1 MMIERQIK
9 IVRLGTPDNTQDFFM
24 TDDSELIFRLHQ
36 AGHQPS
42 WKDESVVFF
51 KKSNKL
57 IKLLKK
63 LDIDIED

>member
-1 MMIERQIK
+1 M
-9 IVRLGTPDNTQDFFM
+9 VRLGTPDNIQDFYM

-36 AGHQPS
+36 SGFQPA
-42 WKDESVVFF
+42 WKDDGIVFF

-63 LDIDIED
+63 LDIDIE

>member
-1 MMIERQIK
+1 MIRI
-9 IVRLGTPDNTQDFFM
+9 GTPEDIGAYFM
-24 TDDSELIFRLHQ
+24 TDDSEIIFRLHQ
-36 AGHQPS
+36 AGFSPA
-42 WKDESVVFF
+42 WKDYSVVFF

>member
-1 MMIERQIK
+1 
-9 IVRLGTPDNTQDFFM
+9 M

-36 AGHQPS
+36 AGHQPA

-57 IKLLKK
+57 LKLLKK
-63 LDIDIED
+63 LDIDIEE

>member
-1 MMIERQIK
+1 
-9 IVRLGTPDNTQDFFM
+9 M
-24 TDDSELIFRLHQ
+24 TDDSELIFCLHQ
-36 AGHQPS
+36 AGYQPA

-51 KKSNKL
+51 KKTNKL

>member
-1 MMIERQIK
+1 
-9 IVRLGTPDNTQDFFM
+9 M
-24 TDDSELIFRLHQ
+24 TDDSKLIFRLHQ
-36 AGHQPS
+36 AGFFPA

-63 LDIDIED
+63 LDIDIEN

>member
-1 MMIERQIK
+1 M
-9 IVRLGTPDNTQDFFM
+9 VRLGTPDNAQDFFM

-36 AGHQPS
+36 AGYQPA

-63 LDIDIED
+63 LDIDIEVN

>member
-1 MMIERQIK
+1 M
-9 IVRLGTPDNTQDFFM
+9 VRIGTPDQVSNFFM

-36 AGHQPS
+36 AGFSPA
-42 WKDESVVFF
+42 WKDYDVVFF

>member
-1 MMIERQIK
+1 
-9 IVRLGTPDNTQDFFM
+9 M

-36 AGHQPS
+36 AGHQPA
-42 WKDESVVFF
+42 WKDYEVVYF

-63 LDIDIED
+63 LDIDIEVN

>member
-1 MMIERQIK
+1 M
-9 IVRLGTPDNTQDFFM
+9 VRLGTPDNISDFFM

-36 AGHQPS
+36 AGFSPA
-42 WKDESVVFF
+42 WKDYSVVFF

>member
-1 MMIERQIK
+1 
-9 IVRLGTPDNTQDFFM
+9 M
-24 TDDSELIFRLHQ
+24 TDDSEIIFRLHQ
-36 AGHQPS
+36 AGFSPV
-42 WKDESVVFF
+42 WKDYSVVFF

>member
-1 MMIERQIK
+1 MI
-9 IVRLGTPDNTQDFFM
+9 RLGTPDDVSSYFM
-24 TDDSELIFRLHQ
+24 TDDSEVIFRLHQ
-36 AGHQPS
+36 AGHQPV
-42 WKDESVVFF
+42 WKDDYCLYF

>member
-1 MMIERQIK
+1 
-9 IVRLGTPDNTQDFFM
+9 M

-36 AGHQPS
+36 AGHQPT

>member
-1 MMIERQIK
+1 M
-9 IVRLGTPDNTQDFFM
+9 VRIGSPEDVTAFYM
-24 TDDSELIFRLHQ
+24 TDDSQIIFKLHQ
-36 AGHQPS
+36 SGFQPM
-42 WKDESVVFF
+42 WKDEDCVYF

>member
-1 MMIERQIK
+1 
-9 IVRLGTPDNTQDFFM
+9 M
-24 TDDSELIFRLHQ
+24 TDDSQIIFKLHQ
-36 AGHQPS
+36 SGFQPM
-42 WKDESVVFF
+42 WKDEDCVYF

>member
-1 MMIERQIK
+1 M
-9 IVRLGTPDNTQDFFM
+9 VRLGTPDHISDFFM

-36 AGHQPS
+36 AGHQPA

-51 KKSNKL
+51 KKTNKL

-63 LDIDIED
+63 LDIDIEE

>member
-1 MMIERQIK
+1 M
-9 IVRLGTPDNTQDFFM
+9 VRLGTPDNIEDFFM
-24 TDDSELIFRLHQ
+24 TDDNELIFRLHQ
-36 AGHQPS
+36 AGHQPA

-63 LDIDIED
+63 LDIDIEE